1 MQAAEG
7 AVNSPAMGASA
18 AAAIAPD
25 AGQAKLAR
33 AIRALWFGLV
43 PVLAAGVA
51 FRYLVPSANAE
62 LSGPLGTL
70 AELGARYPVLL
81 SVGFYL
87 LFASLVRYWAPS
99 LPGAE
104 SWLVRPA
111 QTKRLG
117 RKELSLWV
125 GMVLLAVVAAL
136 GLRTFY
142 RPYRV
147 LSGSM
152 LPTFEPGAHVLSTN
166 AAYQLPYLGG
176 APRVPARGDVV
187 VFKKDLGPG
196 YPDEL
201 VKRVVGLP
209 GDSMVVRRGYAF
221 INGWKVPSCD
231 AGLYV
236 YASATGLLEAKLEV
250 EFLGDRVYLTAH
262 SNAAPAP
269 DVKYTVPAG
278 EVFLLGDNRNNS
290 SDSRSWNAGRG
301 GSLPLSD
308 IRGRV
313 DRLLVGARRNG
324 DADTQSLFRPLGL
337 EPNLEGMDSSGTRAR
352 IETCLKARPTVT
364 VPPATPPGSPVLE
377 SLPESTP

>member
-1 MQAAEG
+1 MSSGDTAALVPQASRPKPG
-7 AVNSPAMGASA
+7 
-18 AAAIAPD
+18 
-25 AGQAKLAR
+25 R
-33 AIRALWFGLV
+33 AIRALWFGLL

-51 FRYLVPSANAE
+51 FRYLVPSSNAE
-62 LSGPLGTL
+62 LRGPLGSL

-81 SVGFYL
+81 SVGLYL
-87 LFASLVRYWAPS
+87 FFASLVRYWAPA

-104 SWLVRPA
+104 TWLARPA
-111 QTKRLG
+111 VAKPLG

-125 GMVLLAVVAAL
+125 GIVLLAVVAAL
-136 GLRTFY
+136 ALRAFY

-152 LPTFEPGAHVLSTN
+152 LPTLEPGAHVLSTN
-166 AAYQLPYLGG
+166 AAYKLPYLGG
-176 APRVPARGDVV
+176 AARLPARGDVV
-187 VFKKDLGPG
+187 VFKKELGPG

-201 VKRVVGLP
+201 VKRVIGLP
-209 GDSMVVRRGYAF
+209 GDVVMVRRGYAF
-221 INGWKVPSCD
+221 INDWKVPSCD

-236 YASATGLLEAKLEV
+236 YASAMGLLEAKLEV
-250 EFLGDRVYLTAH
+250 EFLGERVYLTAH

-269 DVKYTVPAG
+269 DVSYTVPPG

-301 GSLPLSD
+301 GSLPLPD
-308 IRGRV
+308 VRGRV

-337 EPNLEGMDSSGTRAR
+337 QPNLEGMDSSGTRAR
-352 IETCLKARPTVT
+352 IEACLNARPPVT
-364 VPPATPPGSPVLE
+364 VPPAPPLAAGGPVLE
-377 SLPESTP
+377 SLPETVP

>member
-1 MQAAEG
+1 MSSQAIG
-7 AVNSPAMGASA
+7 SRDASA
-18 AAAIAPD
+18 P
-25 AGQAKLAR
+25 AR
-33 AIRALWFGLV
+33 AQVGANLAPVIRGVWFGLV

-62 LSGPLGTL
+62 LGGWLGKL
-70 AELGARYPVLL
+70 AQLGARYPVLV

-87 LFASLVRYWAPS
+87 LFASVVRYWAPA

-104 SWLVRPA
+104 SWLARPVP
-111 QTKRLG
+111 TKRLA
-117 RKELSLWV
+117 RREAAVWV
-125 GMVLLAVVAAL
+125 GVVLLAALAAL
-136 GLRTFY
+136 GLRAFY

-152 LPTFEPGAHVLSTN
+152 LPTLEPGAHVLSTN
-166 AAYQLPYLGG
+166 AAYTLPYGGG
-176 APRVPARGDVV
+176 APRTPARGDVV

-201 VKRVVGLP
+201 VKRVIGLP
-209 GDSMVVRRGYAF
+209 GDSIVVRRGYAF

-250 EFLGDRVYLTAH
+250 EFLAERVYLTAH
-262 SNAAPAP
+262 SNATPVP
-269 DVKYTVPAG
+269 EVSYTVPPG

-290 SDSRSWNAGRG
+290 SDSRSWNNGRA
-301 GSLPLSD
+301 GSLPLAD

-324 DADTQSLFRPLGL
+324 DADRQSLFQPLGL
-337 EPNLEGMDSSGTRAR
+337 DPNLEGMDRSGTRAR
-352 IETCLKARPTVT
+352 IEACLNARPSVT
-364 VPPATPPGSPVLE
+364 VPPTPPPAESAPALQ
-377 SLPESTP
+377 SLPESAP

>member
-1 MQAAEG
+1 
-7 AVNSPAMGASA
+7 MGSSEA
-18 AAAIAPD
+18 AADVRD
-25 AGQAKLAR
+25 AGRAKLAQ
-33 AIRALWFGLV
+33 AIRALWFGVV

-62 LSGPLGTL
+62 LRGPLGTL

-81 SVGFYL
+81 SVGLYL
-87 LFASLVRYWAPS
+87 LFAALVRYWAPS

-104 SWLVRPA
+104 GWLARPA
-111 QTKRLG
+111 LAKPRV
-117 RKELSLWV
+117 RKELALWV

-136 GLRTFY
+136 GLRAFY

-166 AAYQLPYLGG
+166 AAYGLPFVGG

-187 VFKKDLGPG
+187 VFKKDLGPS
-196 YPDEL
+196 YPDAL
-201 VKRVVGLP
+201 VKRVIGLP
-209 GDSMVVRRGYAF
+209 GDAIIVRRGYAF

-236 YASATGLLEAKLEV
+236 YASAMGLLEAKLEV
-250 EFLGDRVYLTAH
+250 EFLGERVYLTAH

-269 DVKYTVPAG
+269 DVSYLVPAG

-301 GSLPLSD
+301 GSLPLAD

-313 DRLLVGARRNG
+313 DRLLLGARRNG
-324 DADTQSLFRPLGL
+324 DADTKSLFRPLGL
-337 EPNLEGMDSSGTRAR
+337 EPNLEGMDSSGTHAR
-352 IETCLKARPTVT
+352 IEACLQARPAVT
-364 VPPATPPGSPVLE
+364 VPPATPPTGGPALE
-377 SLPESTP
+377 SLPEGAP